1 MYLTKDEII
10 EINSGKKYLILGC
23 TKILEKEYYKI
34 CKIGEKLDELIG
46 NCKYIT
52 VSKENE
58 HLIIEEILEEPLLKE
73 LEGKISSS
81 LWAFFS
87 AKTLS
92 RLV

>member
-34 CKIGEKLDELIG
+34 CKIGEKLDELIE

-52 VSKENE
+52 VSKENG

-81 LWAFFS
+81 
-87 AKTLS
+87 
-92 RLV
+92 

>member
-1 MYLTKDEII
+1 MYFTKDEII

-52 VSKENE
+52 VSKENG
-58 HLIIEEILEEPLLKE
+58 HLTIEEILEEALIKVIE
-73 LEGKISSS
+73 EKIVSSE
-81 LWAFFS
+81 WAFFS
-87 AKTLS
+87 A
-92 RLV
+92 

>member
-23 TKILEKEYYKI
+23 TKILEKEYYKS

-52 VSKENE
+52 VSKENG

-81 LWAFFS
+81 
-87 AKTLS
+87 
-92 RLV
+92 

>member
-46 NCKYIT
+46 KCKYIT
-52 VSKENE
+52 VSKENG

-81 LWAFFS
+81 
-87 AKTLS
+87 
-92 RLV
+92 

>member
-34 CKIGEKLDELIG
+34 CKINEKLDELIG

-52 VSKENE
+52 VSKENG
-58 HLIIEEILEEPLLKE
+58 HLIIEEILEESLLKE

-81 LWAFFS
+81 
-87 AKTLS
+87 
-92 RLV
+92 

>member
-46 NCKYIT
+46 NYKYIT
-52 VSKENE
+52 VSKENG

-81 LWAFFS
+81 
-87 AKTLS
+87 
-92 RLV
+92 

>member
-52 VSKENE
+52 VSKENG
-58 HLIIEEILEEPLLKE
+58 HLIRTGYLPRLHYLEIVDQYYCEVFKWKQE
-73 LEGKISSS
+73 L
-81 LWAFFS
+81 
-87 AKTLS
+87 
-92 RLV
+92 